1 MDGDLD
7 LRTTT
12 DAEQPA
18 AAPDRPV
25 ARFLW
30 HFAEMVLAM
39 LAGMLLLGPIWML
52 AWPHLHTQADL
63 HVLVMA
69 TDMAIG
75 MAAWM
80 RFRRHG
86 WAAIAQMSAAM
97 YVPFLLLLGPY
108 WADMIS
114 GATLSTAGHILMIPC
129 MLAVMLLRRDE
140 YTHRHPGHPAA

>member
-7 LRTTT
+7 PTTAT
-12 DAEQPA
+12 DAGRPA
-18 AAPDRPV
+18 GAPGRAV

-30 HFAEMVLAM
+30 HFTEMALAM
-39 LAGMLLLGPIWML
+39 LAGMLLLGPVWML
-52 AWPHLHTQADL
+52 VWPHLHLHADR

-86 WAAIAQMSAAM
+86 WAAITQMSAAM
-97 YVPFLLLLGPY
+97 YVPFLLLLGPF
-108 WADMIS
+108 WS
-114 GATLSTAGHILMIPC
+114 GLI
-129 MLAVMLLRRDE
+129 
-140 YTHRHPGHPAA
+140 